1 MRNVIL
7 LAFVAVCL
15 SCQTSCG
22 MLGHQANRAKQ
33 ILQWPFRAELDSR
46 FLEQTPEIDREWVD
60 SKWS

>member
-7 LAFVAVCL
+7 LALVAVCL
-15 SCQTSCG
+15 ICQTSCG
-22 MLGHQANRAKQ
+22 VLSHQANRAKH

-46 FLEQTPEIDREWVD
+46 FLEQTPEIDREWFD